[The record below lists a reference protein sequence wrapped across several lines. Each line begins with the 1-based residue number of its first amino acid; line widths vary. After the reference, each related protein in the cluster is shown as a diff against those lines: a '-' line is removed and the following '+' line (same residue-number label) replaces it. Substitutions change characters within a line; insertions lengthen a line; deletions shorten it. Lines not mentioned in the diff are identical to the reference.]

1 MPVSYTADGE
11 IMLGGMLFPLVKEQ
25 GGAPGRLQV
34 QEVGGTFPRK
44 ITIGDP
50 TKDSQDF
57 LSTWIISDLSGGHG
71 LSNHQTDAT
80 VNRYRYATMDV
91 TRPNMWTQRPKV
103 NEETGTAAAFWP
115 LGDLLVGGT
124 INFYGAFGT
133 DLHVWNESTDA
144 WTDTTRNLGSVAV
157 DTGVAYAGTGTLRLF
172 IPRGAN
178 GYSTDTG
185 AALVDVAASGSVPAV
200 RAFAIFGT
208 LLIALS
214 TTNQLWY
221 TSDGTTWTS
230 YGTDGKVDGS
240 VTAYGIDTIRDVMG
254 NPTLAVNTSGGVW
267 VFDPAGPTL
276 YRQDLQYP
284 MHPDQGLAAVDW
296 RGIYYVSVGMGIH
309 SWNPATG
316 TIDAVGLDRDEGLP
330 YLYNYNCKI
339 VDMAGGY
346 NEMYALVQGSSGDST
361 RSSVHKFTGFGWHA
375 VWEAASSITMT
386 RLVVSQANSTYR
398 VWWGG
403 GNTSYTIELPLG
415 YTNLKQIATSGS
427 GTLLTKPGYIETG
440 LNDMGMAGYRKIA
453 HSAQFR
459 IAMPQND
466 TNGPSAPQLYYRLKE
481 GGAYVEMV
489 DASGLVWP
497 AGSGS
502 LDWLTAH
509 FWFDSNKTGIA
520 FDEIELKLVVNNIY
534 GVVGYLTMDFV
545 KVPRTNKAWTAT
557 LDLSEAY
564 DDESPATMAAK
575 LEDLIASEA
584 FTTMVHRND
593 TYYVRLASW
602 SGPDNTGLGDE
613 RSMRTIQIIE
623 TRFQSGTET

>member
-1 MPVSYTADGE
+1 MPVTYTADGE

-71 LSNHQTDAT
+71 LANHQTDAT

-144 WTDTTRNLGSVAV
+144 WTDTTRNLGSAPV
-157 DTGVAYAGTGTLRLF
+157 DTAVAYAGTGTLRLF

-178 GYSTDTG
+178 GYTTDTG
-185 AALVDVAASGSVPAV
+185 AALTDVAASGSVPAV

-230 YGTDGKVDGS
+230 YGADGKVDGS

-296 RGIYYVSVGMGIH
+296 RGIYYVTVGMGVH

-346 NEMYALVQGSSGDST
+346 NEMYALVQGSASDNT
-361 RSSVHKFTGFGWHA
+361 LSSVHKFTGFGWHA
-375 VWEAASSITMT
+375 VWENDAEETMT

-403 GNTSYTIELPLG
+403 ANTAYTMELPRA
-415 YTNLKQIATSGS
+415 YTNLKQ
-427 GTLLTKPGYIETG
+427 LTQNALSSMLEGGGEIETG
-440 LNDMGMAGYRKIA
+440 LNDMGMASYRKVA
-453 HSAQFR
+453 HSAKVRFPHATANPAGMQ
-459 IAMPQND
+459 I
-466 TNGPSAPQLYYRLKE
+466 SLYYRTSEADAYTSLYPNYEVVIAEE
-481 GGAYVEMV
+481 GNAAYT
-489 DASGLVWP
+489 
-497 AGSGS
+497 S
-502 LDWLTAH
+502 LTY
-509 FWFDSNKTGIA
+509 WFNSTRTGVA
-520 FDEIELKLVVNNIY
+520 FDEIELKVVAQAAATVIKY
-534 GVVGYLTMDFV
+534 ITMDFM
-545 KVPRTNKAWTAT
+545 KVPRPNKAWTAT

-575 LEDLIASEA
+575 LEELIASEA

-613 RSMRTIQIIE
+613 RSMRTVQIIE
-623 TRFQSGTET
+623 TRFDDIEDVV